1 MTRGRRPK
9 RKPVAEMN
17 VVPYIDV
24 MLVLLVIFMVTAPM
38 INQGVKVDL
47 PKVSSEALPQDN
59 NTQVLTISI
68 KADKTYYWNVGKE
81 VYTEKQQDK
90 AMTLAQMTQAATAII
105 NQGNANGK
113 KTQVF
118 IRGDK
123 TVDYGA
129 VMGAMGG
136 LQQAG
141 VGHVGLITEAP

>member
-1 MTRGRRPK
+1 MARVRQK

-38 INQGVKVDL
+38 LNQGVKVDL

-68 KADKTYYWNVGKE
+68 KADKTYYWNLGSE
-81 VYTEKQQDK
+81 VDTDKQMDRAQS
-90 AMTLAQMTQAATAII
+90 LPQMTQAVTAII

-118 IRGDK
+118 IHGDK
-123 TVDYGA
+123 AVDYGA

-136 LQQAG
+136 LQKAG
-141 VGHVGLITEAP
+141 VGNVGLITEAP